1 MTEPLFVV
9 GTTGI
14 TVTMAALAGGA
25 LALVLLAVIAV
36 MVARAGSRRT
46 EQAER
51 EALRAEATD
60 QRLSGQIG
68 DIARL
73 QAEAVGRLHAMH
85 EALAGRQAEL
95 ALSVNERLDAVSRS
109 LGQSIQTTTQNT
121 VENLQKLNERLAVID
136 TAQKTIADLS
146 QRTIPDLALQVTSL
160 QNVLSN
166 KQTRGAFGQ
175 AQLEALIADVLPKG
189 AYAFQHTLSNN
200 TRPDCA
206 VFLPDAGPLVI
217 DAKFPLEAVNSL
229 RDAATEEERRQATQR
244 VRQDIAKHV
253 TDIAGK
259 YLIPGETQDIALMFI
274 PSESV
279 YAELHERFDDVVQR
293 AQRARVMIVSPT
305 LMVMAIQVIKQVRK
319 DAQMREAADQI
330 RGEVGQMMKDVRLLG
345 ERVRKLQQH
354 FGHTG
359 KDIDDILTSAGRIEK
374 RAGRIEALDFDDD
387 ASKAGASG
395 ADVLPSPIAR
405 RLSAAE

>member
-1 MTEPLFVV
+1 
-9 GTTGI
+9 
-14 TVTMAALAGGA
+14 MAALAGGV
-25 LALVLLAVIAV
+25 LTLLLLAVIAV
-36 MVARAGSRRT
+36 LVARAGSRRAA
-46 EQAER
+46 QAER
-51 EALRAEATD
+51 EAQRADETGE
-60 QRLSGQIG
+60 RLSSQIG
-68 DIARL
+68 DVARL

-175 AQLEALIADVLPKG
+175 AQLEALIADILPKG
-189 AYAFQHTLSNN
+189 AYAFQYTLSNN

-229 RDAATEEERRQATQR
+229 RDAVTDDERRQATQR

-305 LMVMAIQVIKQVRK
+305 LMVMAIQVIKQIRK

-330 RGEVGQMMKDVRLLG
+330 RGEVGHMMKDVRLLG

-354 FGHTG
+354 FGQTG
-359 KDIDDILTSAGRIEK
+359 KDIEDILTSAGRIEK

-387 ASKAGASG
+387 TPKAE
-395 ADVLPSPIAR
+395 VLPSPIAA
-405 RLSAAE
+405 RLRAAE